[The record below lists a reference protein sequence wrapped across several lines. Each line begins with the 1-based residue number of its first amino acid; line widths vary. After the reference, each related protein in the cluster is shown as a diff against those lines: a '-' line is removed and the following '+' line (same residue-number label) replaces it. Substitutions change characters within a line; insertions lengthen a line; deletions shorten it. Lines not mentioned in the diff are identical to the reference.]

1 MSRLLVALRGRRRQ
15 ADILPLVGMTQAKI
29 SRLERGEG
37 PPLEPAA
44 AKAYAVAL
52 GATDKQT
59 ARLVEL
65 AEIKTAVH
73 AVPRSVVLRN
83 AHVVQGRIRDYVRG
97 SDVVRSWTT
106 DAIPGA
112 LQTRE
117 WTEAVLAGDGEGDP
131 GEEWW
136 APRREH
142 LALLNDPRRRWY
154 FLLSEGALRWIVGSR
169 QVQAAQIRHI
179 MELSER
185 DHIHVAVMDLATPKP
200 FPAAYG
206 FHVYGDAAA
215 EVATE
220 LGASFVERA
229 DDLAYLTGRFEL
241 LWSHAVSGPNSA
253 DARGLLGRIT
263 RTLGR

>member
-83 AHVVQGRIRDYVRG
+83 AHVVQARIRDYVRG

-131 GEEWW
+131 GE
-136 APRREH
+136 
-142 LALLNDPRRRWY
+142 
-154 FLLSEGALRWIVGSR
+154 
-169 QVQAAQIRHI
+169 
-179 MELSER
+179 
-185 DHIHVAVMDLATPKP
+185 
-200 FPAAYG
+200 
-206 FHVYGDAAA
+206 
-215 EVATE
+215 
-220 LGASFVERA
+220 
-229 DDLAYLTGRFEL
+229 
-241 LWSHAVSGPNSA
+241 
-253 DARGLLGRIT
+253 
-263 RTLGR
+263 

>member
-37 PPLEPAA
+37 PPLDPPAA
-44 AKAYAVAL
+44 RAYAVAL
-52 GATDKQT
+52 GATDEQM

-83 AHVVQGRIRDYVRG
+83 AHVVQARIRDYVRA
-97 SDVVRSWTT
+97 SDTVRSWTT

-136 APRREH
+136 APRREY
-142 LALLNDPRRRWY
+142 LELLNDPRRRWY
-154 FLLSEGALRWIVGSR
+154 FLLSEGALRWMVGSR
-169 QVQAAQIRHI
+169 QVQAEQIRHI
-179 MELSER
+179 VELSER
-185 DHIHVAVMDLATPKP
+185 DHISIAVMDLATPKP
-200 FPAAYG
+200 FPAAFG
-206 FHVYGDAAA
+206 FHLYGDSAA

-229 DDLAYLTGRFEL
+229 DDLAYLMGRFEL
-241 LWSHAVSGPNSA
+241 LWSHAVLGPDGA
-253 DARGLLGRIT
+253 DARALLVRIA